1 MERSPASKKEKT
13 GKKKGTGWIV
23 LAVLVLIVA
32 VGGYF
37 AYTRYLLPEKR
48 YAEALELMNAGRYP
62 EAAEAFSSMNGYKD
76 SATGLT
82 ESRYRYALRL
92 MDEKRY
98 TDAKEIFED
107 LGGYQNSAD
116 WLEKIPVFLYNEA
129 VALMEAEDYRSAFE
143 LFSETG
149 GIGTTAERMEVCR
162 AQIALEDAYNAAL
175 SLKNDGK
182 YEEAAEAFEAIGDYR
197 DCAEQI
203 AGCIYAGKDL
213 TYEHAVSLLNGGSV
227 VEGFELLV
235 PLKGHRDS
243 GEQADKAFEQ
253 YKSEKLTDANVE
265 ENGFL
270 YFGTYEQDNDP
281 LNGPEPIQWIVLQ
294 KNAGEAL
301 VITRYGLDCMAYN
314 ASGKNTTW
322 KDSSIRK
329 WLNGKFL
336 TTAFSASEQE
346 RILKEKVP
354 AHSNPHASFVK
365 QGQDTKDMVFLLSV
379 KEAEAIFKPYTRRP
393 CAATQYAAGQG
404 LPTSDRNLVDGM
416 QTCWWMLRTLA
427 YSRDTVTNVDIFGN
441 IDYRF
446 GSVAGTYA
454 VRPAIRIRLG
464 S

>member
-1 MERSPASKKEKT
+1 
-13 GKKKGTGWIV
+13 
-23 LAVLVLIVA
+23 
-32 VGGYF
+32 
-37 AYTRYLLPEKR
+37 
-48 YAEALELMNAGRYP
+48 
-62 EAAEAFSSMNGYKD
+62 
-76 SATGLT
+76 
-82 ESRYRYALRL
+82 

-98 TDAKEIFED
+98 TAAREIFGS
-107 LGGYQNSAD
+107 LNGYLNSAD

-129 VALMEAEDYRSAFE
+129 VALMEAEDYRGAYK

-149 GIGTTAERMEVCR
+149 GIGTTSERMEVCR

-182 YEEAAEAFEAIGDYR
+182 YAEAAEAFEAIGDYR

-203 AGCIYAGKDL
+203 ADCVYSEKDL
-213 TYEHAVSLLNGGSV
+213 TYERALSLLNGGNV

-243 GEQADKAFEQ
+243 GEMADAAFDQ
-253 YKSEKLTDANVE
+253 YKNEKLTDANME
-265 ENGFL
+265 ENGIL

-281 LNGPEPIQWIVLQ
+281 LNGPEPIQWIVL
-294 KNAGEAL
+294 KKDAGEAF
-301 VITRYGLDCMAYN
+301 VISRYGLDSMAYN
-314 ASGKNTTW
+314 ASGRNTSW
-322 KDSSIRK
+322 KDCSVRK

-379 KEAEAIFKPYTRRP
+379 KEAESVFKPYTRRP
-393 CAATQYAAGQG
+393 CGATPYAMAQG
-404 LPTSDRNLVDGM
+404 LPTSDRNLADGR
-416 QTCWWMLRTLA
+416 QTCWWMLRTHA
-427 YSRDTVTNVDIFGN
+427 YSRDTVTSVDLFGN